1 MAIRFPKKLKIGAH
15 NFTINYV
22 KVPKG
27 ITAEN
32 AGLNDGNTNTI
43 TVDTDLSLTM
53 KYETLWHEIM
63 HAVNG
68 ELSENDIEFLAQ
80 AITQVLLDNDMVK

>member
-1 MAIRFPKKLKIGAH
+1 MRFPTKLKIGAH
-15 NFTINYV
+15 GFTINYV

-32 AGLNDGNTNTI
+32 SGLNDGNTNTI
-43 TVDTDLSLTM
+43 TVDTDLSPTM

-63 HAVNG
+63 HTING
-68 ELSENDIEFLAQ
+68 ELPEKEIEFLAQ